1 MTMPKIAGWSL
12 QLSLLQLVTRVISGC
27 TYNPNS
33 GHSKSNM
40 WSGFFFCGPTWRCF
54 VLCFSTFSV
63 SFLFNHHLY
72 WDVFCCV
79 SIRTRRNRDLHFSY
93 SRSHLL
99 PPDGWMDGV
108 MVILIVVIVADF
120 INNDDLNTFGQIHRN
135 PLSMPLFQV
144 WRSISCNISRS
155 SKNLLFF
162 PPTKNGW
169 YLEFIYLFVTLLK
182 LFVVVFLVN
191 INC

>member
-99 PPDGWMDGV
+99 PPDGWMDGWSDGRPHCRHRCRLYQQWWFKYIRTDTSKASQHALV
-108 MVILIVVIVADF
+108 PSVK
-120 INNDDLNTFGQIHRN
+120 INFMQH
-135 PLSMPLFQV
+135 
-144 WRSISCNISRS
+144 
-155 SKNLLFF
+155 
-162 PPTKNGW
+162 
-169 YLEFIYLFVTLLK
+169 
-182 LFVVVFLVN
+182 
-191 INC
+191 